1 MNGSDLSYIALKVA
15 DIEARLARIAD
26 QRSSVDFGMGI
37 IVVLLGLILWR
48 VW

>member
-1 MNGSDLSYIALKVA
+1 MNGSDLNYISVKVA
-15 DIEARLARIAD
+15 EIETRLARIAD

-37 IVVLLGLILWR
+37 IIVLLGLILWR